1 MEKKKSPPP
10 KKDEKHEAVA
20 KIRHEIK
27 MQENAKKQRK
37 NLANRL
43 ATMYSTMD
51 LSKKEFVE
59 DIMAGEKDFERIYG
73 EILMRNKF
81 NQEQIL

>member
-51 LSKKEFVE
+51 LSKK
-59 DIMAGEKDFERIYG
+59 
-73 EILMRNKF
+73 
-81 NQEQIL
+81 